1 MKNLFKPIISYT
13 LIIFAALILA
23 FNYYIFII
31 KNNFAPAGLNGI
43 AVMIQYK
50 TGFSISYMSLL
61 INIPLCIAAFFM
73 VNKRYAIRTF
83 TFVLVY
89 SIAYLFLQNHN
100 FSFLQYN
107 AGGHDTIFPCII
119 SGTITGI
126 VSGICLKFHSST
138 GGTEIVSKYINKIKP
153 SANFFLVYTILNAVV
168 AIVSLF
174 VYSEDVA
181 NYKPV
186 ALCLTYCFISGFVGN
201 YVIKGTKTAYKFTII
216 TTHPNEITKEIMQNI
231 KHGITKISANGVFTN
246 DEKALLICVVNKHQ
260 LIDVKNIIDQYDN
273 TFSFCE
279 TVNET
284 FGNFKKIQT
293 KGRCSQF
300 FG

>member
-1 MKNLFKPIISYT
+1 MKKPLKIFISYIIIIIS
-13 LIIFAALILA
+13 ALILA
-23 FNYYIFII
+23 FNYYIFIV

-61 INIPLCIAAFFM
+61 INIPLCLAAFF
-73 VNKRYAIRTF
+73 VINKRFAIRTF

-89 SIAYLFLQNHN
+89 SIAYLSLQQHN

-119 SGTITGI
+119 SGIITGV
-126 VSGICLKFHSST
+126 VSGVCLKYHCST
-138 GGTEIVSKYINKIKP
+138 GGTDIVSKYVNKKIP
-153 SANFFLVYTILNAVV
+153 TANFFLVYSLLNALV
-168 AIVSLF
+168 AIASLF
-174 VYSEDVA
+174 VYSQDVA

-186 ALCLTYCFISGFVGN
+186 ALCLTYCFTSGFVGN
-201 YVIKGTKTAYKFTII
+201 HIIKGTKTAYKFTII
-216 TTHPNEITKEIMQNI
+216 TTHPDEISQKIMVEL
-231 KHGITKISANGVFTN
+231 KHGATRISASGVFTN
-246 DEKALLICVVNKHQ
+246 DDKAVLICVVNKHQ
-260 LIDVKNIIDQYDN
+260 IVDVKNIIDSYDN

-284 FGNFKKIQT
+284 FGNFKRI
-293 KGRCSQF
+293 
-300 FG
+300 

>member
-1 MKNLFKPIISYT
+1 MKKRFKPTISYII
-13 LIIFAALILA
+13 IIFAAIILA
-23 FNYYIFII
+23 FNYHIFIV

-73 VNKRYAIRTF
+73 VSKRYSLRTF
-83 TFVLVY
+83 AFVLVY
-89 SIAYLFLQNHN
+89 SIVYLYLQKHD
-100 FSFLQYN
+100 FSFFQYN

-119 SGTITGI
+119 SGVITGF
-126 VSGICLKFHSST
+126 VSGVCLKLHSST

-153 SANFFLVYTILNAVV
+153 TANFFLVYTLLNAIV
-168 AIVSLF
+168 AIISLF
-174 VYSEDVA
+174 VYSEDFA

-201 YVIKGTKTAYKFTII
+201 YIIKGTKTAYKFTII
-216 TTHPNEITKEIMQNI
+216 TTHPEEISKEIIKNI
-231 KHGITKISANGVFTN
+231 KHGATKISASGVFTN
-246 DEKALLICVVNKHQ
+246 DKKAVLICVVNKHQ
-260 LIDVKNIIDQYDN
+260 LIDFNNIIDSYDI

-284 FGNFKKIQT
+284 FGNFKRI
-293 KGRCSQF
+293 
-300 FG
+300 